1 MMNRWNCRPKQK
13 RGKSK
18 RAERSIGFSPL
29 IPAKQVHTGG
39 NPFFISV
46 TDIHTVSFGNT
57 PLYLS
62 AAPYPFI
69 SNGHSCKG
77 GFSALFQGRLR
88 PFFLY
93 LFLSPH
99 FSCRIETATSIRCIH
114 LLSALRLGPLST
126 MQRTWLYKRYIVLA
140 ASPPNSQYP
149 FSPDVLPAHLPEWE
163 RSCVGG
169 RTGLSCLRIRCGL
182 FRLDFFATAF
192 YLKSPYRFSLQS

>member
-62 AAPYPFI
+62 AAPYSFI
-69 SNGHSCKG
+69 SMPTHAKAASPLCFKAASGH
-77 GFSALFQGRLR
+77 FSFTSS
-88 PFFLY
+88 F
-93 LFLSPH
+93 PH

-140 ASPPNSQYP
+140 ASTPNNRYA
-149 FSPDVLPAHLPEWE
+149 FLPDVLPAHLPERE
-163 RSCVGG
+163 RSCVSG

>member
-1 MMNRWNCRPKQK
+1 MTQ
-13 RGKSK
+13 
-18 RAERSIGFSPL
+18 FSL
-29 IPAKQVHTGG
+29 HYL
-39 NPFFISV
+39 FYFR
-46 TDIHTVSFGNT
+46 TDTHTVSFGNT
-57 PLYLS
+57 PLYIS

-93 LFLSPH
+93 LFFPSFLLPDRDSD
-99 FSCRIETATSIRCIH
+99 IDTSHTPFAGSSSDSIFH
-114 LLSALRLGPLST
+114 DAAY
-126 MQRTWLYKRYIVLA
+126 MVVKRYIVLA
-140 ASPPNSQYP
+140 ASTPNSRYT
-149 FSPDVLPAHLPEWE
+149 FSPDVLPAHLPERE

-169 RTGLSCLRIRCGL
+169 RTGLSCFRVRCGL